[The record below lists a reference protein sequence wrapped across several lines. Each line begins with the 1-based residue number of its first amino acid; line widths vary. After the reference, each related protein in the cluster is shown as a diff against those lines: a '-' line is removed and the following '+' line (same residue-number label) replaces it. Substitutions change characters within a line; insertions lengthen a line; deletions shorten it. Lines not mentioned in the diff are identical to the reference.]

1 VDAVSREAY
10 TSAVERLDSFATGG
24 RPVPLAGVADEILG
38 VAKLLLRQP
47 RLRRA
52 LSDPSRP
59 GEDRAGLFGSILEG
73 KVSEDAA
80 TLLRTLVTGRWSSST
95 ELLSATER
103 LGVEALLASAQSAGE
118 LSDVEDELFRFGQT
132 VDGDNQLAAALGA
145 SSVPTERRSALAHS
159 LLDNKA
165 RAATIRLVDV
175 ALDGFGG
182 RNFATGLTR
191 IVEMAAERR
200 DRQLAYVTVATP
212 LSDQDEARLA
222 GRLSQIYGRQVEVKV
237 TVDPDVLGGASVRI
251 GPDLYDGTI
260 SRRLAQ
266 VKSGLVGNK

>member
-24 RPVPLAGVADEILG
+24 RPVPLAGVADEILS
-38 VAKLLLRQP
+38 VAKLLQRQP

-59 GEDRAGLFGSILEG
+59 GEDRADLLASILEG

-80 TLLRTLVTGRWSSST
+80 TLLRTLVAGRWSSST
-95 ELLSATER
+95 EFLSAAER

-118 LSDVEDELFRFGQT
+118 LADVEDELFRFGQT

-145 SSVPTERRSALAHS
+145 SSVPTERRSALAHA
-159 LLDNKA
+159 LLDGKA
-165 RAATIRLVDV
+165 RSATIRLTDV

-182 RNFATGLTR
+182 RNFSSGLTR

-222 GRLSQIYGRQVEVKV
+222 GRLSEIYGRQVEVKV

-260 SRRLAQ
+260 SRRLAH
-266 VKSGLVGNK
+266 VKSGLVGNH